1 MKISKET
8 KIIWKWNLVLVP
20 ALITVAIGTPYF
32 TYNEVLKNDGLV
44 EPGTSLYILWIF
56 TTTFIVGGFFLTVV
70 LLIIGI
76 TALIK
81 DWQKRV

>member
-1 MKISKET
+1 MCEK
-8 KIIWKWNLVLVP
+8 VL
-20 ALITVAIGTPYF
+20 LDF
-32 TYNEVLKNDGLV
+32 TYNEILKNDGLV